1 MPDSPV
7 EVWMVGPF
15 PPPVHGMSAVN
26 DAVRDLLLRAGVR
39 PHVIDVAAPS
49 LSNRSRAR
57 LARLPRA
64 ARGLIRLVG
73 AGLTRPGVLYMSL
86 SGGWGQLYELGF
98 LLIARA
104 RRLERFVHH
113 HSFAYLDSPR
123 WLSRALVWVA
133 GRDAT
138 HVVLC
143 EHMEGLLRSVYG
155 AKNVTVMSN
164 ASLVAKPRRDTV
176 VANPRSQLRTIGM
189 IGSLTEEKGVPD
201 FLELVGLVQAAGL
214 PVHARLAGPFSSEE
228 TKRRVLEQADRLHID
243 YLGPIYGESKEQF
256 LRHLDV
262 LVLPTRYANEA
273 EPLVVL
279 EALAHGTPVIAF
291 GRGCI
296 PGTIPPECGLVIDPG
311 KSFSP
316 AAIEQIRTWLREPAR
331 FAAASRAARTQYEA
345 WQTKSNQQWEE
356 ILGRMTTSSG
366 KERSA

>member
-1 MPDSPV
+1 
-7 EVWMVGPF
+7 MVGPF

-26 DAVRDLLLRAGVR
+26 ESVRTLLSRAGIR

-49 LSNRSRAR
+49 LSNRARAR

-64 ARGLIRLVG
+64 VRGLIRLVG
-73 AGLTRPGVLYMSL
+73 ADPTRSGVLYMSL
-86 SGGWGQLYELGF
+86 SGGWGQLYELAF
-98 LLIARA
+98 LLVARA

-123 WLSRALVWVA
+123 WLSRALVRVA
-133 GRDAT
+133 GPDAT

-143 EHMEGLLRSVYG
+143 EHMAERLRAVYG
-155 AKNVTVMSN
+155 AKNVAVVSN
-164 ASLVAKPRRDTV
+164 ASLVAQPPGDVV

-189 IGSLTEEKGVPD
+189 IGSLTEEKGVLD
-201 FLELVGLVQAAGL
+201 YLELVGLVQAAGL
-214 PVHARLAGPFSSEE
+214 PIHARLAGPFPSEQV
-228 TKRRVLEQADRLHID
+228 KRKVLQQVARLQID
-243 YLGPIYGESKEQF
+243 YVGPIYGGSKEQF
-256 LRHLDV
+256 LLGLDV

-279 EALAHGTPVIAF
+279 EALAHETPVIAF

-296 PGTIPPECGLVIDPG
+296 PRMVPPECGLVIDPR

-316 AAIEQIRTWLREPAR
+316 TALEQIRTWLHDPAR
-331 FAAASRAARTQYEA
+331 FSSASRSARGQYDA

-356 ILGRMTTSSG
+356 ILGRITRASEG
-366 KERSA
+366 ERSA